1 MSQLAAL
8 SLSIGLLGGFATWL
22 FLTVGGVLIWAAFVA
37 WGCYF
42 QAGGNAQA
50 LRNTLVCNTFGAG
63 VAWVAAVVILAL
75 PLADTLTLPGWAA
88 VVVFVTAWLVC
99 MAASIP
105 AFATIPASFYG
116 YASTFAFLLQTPEK
130 LDLVILTSVSLDNAF
145 IVTALSMA
153 IGALFGY
160 VSGRLGGAL
169 MAKNASA
176 A

>member
-1 MSQLAAL
+1 MSRLAAL

-50 LRNTLVCNTFGAG
+50 LRSTLVCNTFGAA
-63 VAWVAAVVILAL
+63 VAWLAAIVILAV
-75 PLADTLTLPGWAA
+75 PLGELLTPPGWAGA
-88 VVVFVTAWLVC
+88 VVFATAWLVC
-99 MAASIP
+99 MAAGIP
-105 AFATIPASFYG
+105 ALATIPASFYG

-130 LDLVILTSVSLDNAF
+130 MNLAALTSPGLENAF

-153 IGALFGY
+153 LGALFGY
-160 VSGRLGGAL
+160 ASGRLGGAL
-169 MAKNASA
+169 MARA